1 MKNLI
6 TLLCIFAVYFVPVD
20 AVHAQAPVSVGED
33 CPVDQP
39 EGVVAAIGEELIPEE
54 QLSQWVGSKRE
65 DLKIERIKG
74 RINLLQIA
82 VQDRLFRQE
91 AKSQGLSQED
101 FISAAIHR
109 QVKEPTEEDLLREFR
124 SSPDLYG
131 SEIDRVREEVRST
144 VLRKKTAER
153 GRKLLEEIQTRI
165 PVEMI
170 LESLREEVLDLG
182 LEDTLAVVGEDTIR
196 VIDIEQSLEDLEH
209 ELDWRRYEIEVTELN
224 LRINDRLLRQE
235 CQQREL
241 QPHEILKLEV
251 VERLQPVTDEDV
263 DRFFEMNR
271 SRIVGELED
280 VRESIRAHL
289 LDERRFVLEARFAE
303 RMRNAADVI
312 IYLKEPQPPVHII
325 ETEGRVR
332 LGSDSAP
339 IKIVEFVDFQCE
351 RCQELWGFLKKV
363 QELHAEKV
371 QVVVCNQPLGS
382 IHPQA
387 MNAALAAE
395 AANLQGKYWQ
405 MADALFA
412 GQSDLSTTRIE
423 AIADEV
429 GLDLDRFKKDRFSQR
444 LVMKVTADLEEG
456 KRLGI
461 DRTPVIYLNGRKL
474 EDKSW
479 EGILQGVQKEILRL
493 GL

>member
-1 MKNLI
+1 MKSLI
-6 TLLCIFAVYFVPVD
+6 SLCWTLAVCLLPVV
-20 AVHAQAPVSVGED
+20 AVHAQDPISVGED

-39 EGVVAAIGEELIPEE
+39 EGIVAAIGEELIPEH

-65 DLKIERIKG
+65 DLKIERIKA

-82 VQDRLFRQE
+82 VQNRLFRLE
-91 AKSQGLSQED
+91 AKSQGLTRED
-101 FISAAIHR
+101 FISAAIHG
-109 QVKEPTEEDLLREFR
+109 QVEVPTEEDLFREFR
-124 SSPDLYG
+124 SAPDLYG
-131 SEIDRVREEVRST
+131 SELEPVREEVRST
-144 VLRKKTAER
+144 VLRKKIAEK
-153 GRKLLEEIQTRI
+153 GRNVLEEIQTRI
-165 PVEMI
+165 PVQMI
-170 LESLREEVLDLG
+170 LEPLRSEVLDLG
-182 LEDTLAVVGEDTIR
+182 LEDTLAVVGEGSIR

-209 ELDWRRYEIEVTELN
+209 EYDWKRYAIDITELN
-224 LRINDRLLRQE
+224 LRINDRLLKKE

-241 QPHEILKLEV
+241 QPQELLQLEV
-251 VERLQPVTDEDV
+251 VDRLQPVTDDDV

-271 SRIVGELED
+271 SRIVGELEE
-280 VRESIRAHL
+280 VRESIRRHL
-289 LDERRFVLEARFAE
+289 LDERRFVIEARFAE

-312 IYLKEPQPPVHII
+312 VYLKEPQPPVHII
-325 ETEGRVR
+325 ETEGRVS
-332 LGSDSAP
+332 LGPDSAP

-363 QELHAEKV
+363 QELHAETV
-371 QVVVCNQPLGS
+371 QIIVCNQPLGS

-395 AANLQGKYWQ
+395 AALLQGKYWQ

-412 GQSDLSTTRIE
+412 SQSDLSTDAIT
-423 AIADEV
+423 AIAEEV
-429 GLDLDRFKKDRFSQR
+429 GLDPEQFKKDRLSQQ
-444 LVMKVTADLEEG
+444 LVMRITADLQEG
-456 KRLGI
+456 QRLGI